1 MIDKIKEF
9 VVTLTEDV
17 KYYDNVFQYYKS
29 LESTLWGLEEQAKFP
44 ENSPQEDQEQLN
56 VEITKSRNK
65 LSNCKKLLDS
75 QLVKINDLIK
85 GFTPGCGGCH

>member
-56 VEITKSRNK
+56 IETTKCRIK

-75 QLVKINDLIK
+75 QLVKIKDSIK